1 MTAPRITVLEN
12 GIRVVSENWTQLQTV
27 AVGVWV
33 DMGSRHETQELN
45 GIAHFLEHMMFKGTK
60 RRSARGIAEE
70 IEAVGGQINAYT
82 SRDYTTYYAKVMKE
96 DLSLAVDL
104 LSDILQHSQFDP
116 SETSRERDVIL
127 QELGQAHDTPDDII
141 FDYMQET
148 AYKNQALGR
157 AILGTEESV
166 SAMTSAKLKKFMGQ
180 GYQASRMVLAAVGN
194 LDHDVLVDMACR
206 AFDCL
211 PKGNGLAITPAEYS
225 GGEER
230 KTKDLEQLHLTLAF
244 PGVSLVDPDY
254 YAMQTFSTMLGGGM
268 SSRLFQTVREERGLA
283 YSVYSFTGS
292 HNDDGL
298 LGIYAGT
305 GAEMA
310 QELMDVIAHETH
322 DLVDNVSV
330 TELERAKVQLK
341 AGMMMAL
348 EGTNARVEQLAR
360 QLMVYGQLIPVD
372 EIIGHVDAV
381 DIEAVQ
387 RVARNSLG
395 SADITMAYVGPGGHV
410 PAYDKLTSMFKG

>member
-12 GIRVVSENWTQLQTV
+12 GMRVVSENWPQLQTI

-33 DMGSRHETQELN
+33 DMGSRHETSELN

-60 RRSARGIAEE
+60 RRSARDIAEE

-116 SETSRERDVIL
+116 AETSRERDVIL
-127 QELGQAHDTPDDII
+127 QELGQAHDTPDDIV
-141 FDYMQET
+141 FDFMQET
-148 AYKNQALGR
+148 AYQNQALGR

-166 SAMTSAKLKKFMGQ
+166 SAMTSDKLKSFMAQ
-180 GYQASRMVLAAVGN
+180 GYQTSRMVLAAVGN

-211 PKGNGLAITPAEYS
+211 PKGNGLAITPAQYS

-230 KTKDLEQLHLTLAF
+230 KIKDLEQLHMTLAF

-310 QELMDVIAHETH
+310 EELVDVIAHESH
-322 DLVDNVSV
+322 DLINNVSV
-330 TELERAKVQLK
+330 TELDRAKVQLK

-372 EIIGHVDAV
+372 EIIRHVDAV

-387 RVARNSLG
+387 RIARNSLS
-395 SADITMAYVGPGGHV
+395 SANLTMAYVGPGEQV
-410 PAYDKLTSMFKG
+410 PAYDKLTDLFKG